1 MEALERLI
9 VCDGQP
15 LRGFRSAVFNP
26 EFSLCGICC
35 YYHSTHEN
43 IVQVLYV
50 NKLLKKGEMPTLTLE
65 GTGRKVDAEMLRKM
79 NQDSQG
85 PKERRKSKP
94 SAATA
99 PSKPVNA
106 PVATTAKDNND
117 PDSGLKLNSLQS
129 SSQSGGSQKPAL
141 VLKP

>member
-1 MEALERLI
+1 M
-9 VCDGQP
+9 
-15 LRGFRSAVFNP
+15 
-26 EFSLCGICC
+26 
-35 YYHSTHEN
+35 
-43 IVQVLYV
+43 LYV

-79 NQDSQG
+79 NLDSHG

-94 SAATA
+94 AAATA
-99 PSKPVNA
+99 ASKPVNA
-106 PVATTAKDNND
+106 PLAATAKDNPD
-117 PDSGLKLNSLQS
+117 PDSALKLSSLQS